1 MSTALVRDEFEA
13 PIETVWG
20 LIEDFG
26 DLSAWAP
33 NATVTE
39 LKGEGVGAERRVEVG
54 GPSGMVFRERCE
66 AHDPEAYSFS
76 YAVLESPVPFTD
88 YLAVVKLSDLGGGRC
103 GIEWSSRFEPDG
115 APEAALVQGVEDTYA
130 AFIASI
136 KQTLSSRSAR

>member
-1 MSTALVRDEFEA
+1 MATVLVRDELGA
-13 PIETVWG
+13 SIQTVWD

-39 LKGEGVGAERRVEVG
+39 VKGTGVGAVRRVQLDEPG
-54 GPSGMVFRERCE
+54 AMVFRERCE
-66 AHDPEAYSFS
+66 AHDPEAHSFS
-76 YAVLESPVPFTD
+76 YAVVESPIPFKN
-88 YLAVVKLSDLGGGRC
+88 YVSVVKLSDLGPGRC

-115 APEAALVQGVEDTYA
+115 APEEVLISGVEDTYA

-136 KQTLSSRSAR
+136 KQTLSES